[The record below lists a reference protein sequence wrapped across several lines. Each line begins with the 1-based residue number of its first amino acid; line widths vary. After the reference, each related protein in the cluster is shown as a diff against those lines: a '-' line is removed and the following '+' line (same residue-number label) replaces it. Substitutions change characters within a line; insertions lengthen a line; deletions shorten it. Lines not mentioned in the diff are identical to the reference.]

1 MITEFCMNCGA
12 KFEYALHKP
21 NFCSSCGSSLGGVAK
36 AAEQPAVNSAPE
48 TAQEESIESIPNI
61 SKLEYSIDANQNK
74 LTFGDLMTQASQ
86 DSNNEYKRETVR
98 PTANI
103 DSNEDVL
110 KSTMQQCRSSKD
122 TTDIG
127 GYTEKIQLR
136 RQKRHYRSRIK

>member
-12 KFEYALHKP
+12 KIEYALHKP

-48 TAQEESIESIPNI
+48 AAQEESIESIPNI

-74 LTFGDLMTQASQ
+74 LTFGDLMAQASQ
-86 DSNNEYKRETVR
+86 DSKNEYQRDSIR
-98 PTANI
+98 PKANI

-110 KSTMQQCRSSKD
+110 KSTMQQCRSSKEPK
-122 TTDIG
+122 DIG
-127 GYTEKIQLR
+127 G
-136 RQKRHYRSRIK
+136 